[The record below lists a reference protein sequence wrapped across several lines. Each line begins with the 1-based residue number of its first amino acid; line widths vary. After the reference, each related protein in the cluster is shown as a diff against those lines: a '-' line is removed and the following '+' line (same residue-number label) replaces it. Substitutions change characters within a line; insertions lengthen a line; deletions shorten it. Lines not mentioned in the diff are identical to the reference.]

1 MEKFWS
7 TAIDESGVPIDTA
20 TITVYLTGTETLASL
35 FSDKSGAVPKDNPFD
50 TDDVG
55 RFSFYAADSRYD
67 IKISKAELADY
78 TLQDIQ
84 LIDSDS
90 ILKLAGGIMTGAL
103 TMTSGQKIYL
113 NTAQTAYL
121 IYADDAIKVYVNEE
135 LMMEFTP

>member
-7 TAIDESGVPIDTA
+7 TAIDEAGAPIDTA
-20 TITVYLTGTETLASL
+20 TITVYLTGTVTLASL
-35 FSDKSGAVPKDNPFD
+35 FSDKNGNIPKSNPFD

-67 IKISKAELADY
+67 IKITKTGLDDY

-103 TMTSGQKIYL
+103 TMTTGQKIYL

-121 IYADDAIKVYVNEE
+121 IYADDEIKVYINDQLV
-135 LMMEFTP
+135 MEFAP

>member
-1 MEKFWS
+1 MEKFWG
-7 TAIDESGVPIDTA
+7 TAIDESGAPIDAA
-20 TITVYLTGTETLASL
+20 TITVYLTGTSTIASL
-35 FSDKSGAVPKDNPFD
+35 FSDKNGNTPKDNPFNA
-50 TDDVG
+50 DDVG

-67 IKISKAELADY
+67 IKITKAGLDDY

-103 TMTSGQKIYL
+103 TMTTGQKIYL

-121 IYADDAIKVYVNEE
+121 IYADSAIKVYVNDQ
-135 LMMEFTP
+135 LIMEFTP